1 MGRQVKRWVGVPA
14 LVMVLAWGA
23 GHERPARGQSELGR
37 GSGGTVT
44 YPYGS
49 SSSGSQFGVYSNRNA
64 PGAVGAAGAG
74 AAPGMY
80 GNPYSVPSMN
90 PFLNPY
96 ASMYAPASPSNAAL
110 YFFAAQQS
118 MGGIGS
124 GQISGTRPG
133 PVAAES
139 SSPIPSDRRVSD
151 TPGAGA
157 ARFFNRSVKGGGIPN
172 QHYNRYGNYYSAN
185 GH

>member
-1 MGRQVKRWVGVPA
+1 V
-14 LVMVLAWGA
+14 GA
-23 GHERPARGQSELGR
+23 GVA
-37 GSGGTVT
+37 

-49 SSSGSQFGVYSNRNA
+49 SGVGAGVGANANTAAPGVYSN
-64 PGAVGAAGAG
+64 PYAVPA
-74 AAPGMY
+74 
-80 GNPYSVPSMN
+80 MN

-96 ASMYAPASPSNAAL
+96 AALYAPATPQNAAL

-124 GQISGTRPG
+124 GQLSGTRPRPPG
-133 PVAAES
+133 AAMS
-139 SSPIPSDRRVSD
+139 PAPSPIPSDRRVSD

-157 ARFFNRSVKGGGIPN
+157 QRYFNRPIKGGGIPDGR
-172 QHYNRYGNYYSAN
+172 YNRFGNYYSAN

>member
-1 MGRQVKRWVGVPA
+1 MPRCVRWWAGAAGMALLSLAGRCVPA
-14 LVMVLAWGA
+14 AAQA
-23 GHERPARGQSELGR
+23 GLGR
-37 GSGGTVT
+37 GVGVGVA

-49 SSSGSQFGVYSNRNA
+49 SGLGGGLSPNANTPPSAGA
-64 PGAVGAAGAG
+64 PGF
-74 AAPGMY
+74 Y
-80 GNPYSVPSMN
+80 SNPYSVPTMN

-96 ASMYAPASPSNAAL
+96 AALYAPATPQNAAL

-124 GQISGTRPG
+124 GQLSGSRP
-133 PVAAES
+133 PAAAAAPAH
-139 SSPIPSDRRVSD
+139 SPIPADRRVSD

-157 ARFFNRSVKGGGIPN
+157 ARYFNRPIKGGGVPEGR
-172 QHYNRYGNYYSAN
+172 YNRFGNYYSAN